1 MGEGAEM
8 KRAMSLILALAAAV
22 CVALSWRAET
32 LNAGNV
38 FDGID
43 FYNGDEVY
51 AWCRSSDP
59 RDQRACEA
67 YICGVLDAWSMQYTV
82 LHTTPYPYC
91 LPAGTT
97 CKHLIKLLTDEVT
110 KHPDEGKGAGDS
122 AVGYPLSEIFPCL
135 ISG

>member
-1 MGEGAEM
+1 M
-8 KRAMSLILALAAAV
+8 KRAMGLILALAAAV
-22 CVALSWRAET
+22 CVALSWSSET
-32 LNAGNV
+32 RNAGDV
-38 FDGID
+38 FDGFD
-43 FYNGDEVY
+43 FYNGKELY

-67 YICGVLDAWSMQYTV
+67 YICGVLDAWSTQYTV

-97 CKHLIKLLTDEVT
+97 CKHLIELLTDDVT
-110 KHPDEGKGAGDS
+110 KHPDEGKGGGDS

>member
-1 MGEGAEM
+1 M
-8 KRAMSLILALAAAV
+8 KRATGRISTLAAAV
-22 CVALSWRAET
+22 CVVLSWRAET
-32 LNAGNV
+32 LNASDV
-38 FDGID
+38 FNGLQ
-43 FYNGDEVY
+43 FYSGQELY
-51 AWCRSSDP
+51 AWCRSTDP

-82 LHTTPYPYC
+82 LHTTPYHFC

-97 CKHLIKLLTDEVT
+97 CKHLSELLTDEVT

-122 AVGYPLSEIFPCL
+122 AVGYPLLKVFPCL